1 MRWIPFII
9 LTYFILL
16 LQTSVV
22 GLISFSF
29 GSVGTVEPDL
39 LAIVAVFVALS
50 ARNGVDVML
59 AAWAL
64 GLAADL
70 TTGGGAGAATALGPM
85 SLAYM
90 LGAGAVFKV
99 REAFFRDRPFT
110 KGMLVLTF
118 CLLAHPT
125 WVTLQT
131 LRASGAM
138 GWSDYGKL
146 LVQALM
152 LSLYTAVLSP
162 FVFVVLSKLSGW
174 ILPPQGRGLRRSYR

>member
-9 LTYFILL
+9 LTYFVLL

-22 GLISFSF
+22 GLISFSA
-29 GSVGTVEPDL
+29 GSAGTVAPDL
-39 LAIVAVFVALS
+39 LAIVAVFVALG
-50 ARNGVDVML
+50 ARYGVDALL

-70 TTGGGAGAATALGPM
+70 TTGGGAGAATVLGPM

-90 LGAGAVFKV
+90 LAAGVVFKM
-99 REAFFRDRPFT
+99 REAFFRDRAFT
-110 KGMLVLTF
+110 KVMLALAF
-118 CLLAHPT
+118 CLLAHPI

-138 GWSDYGKL
+138 TWADYGKL
-146 LVQALM
+146 LVQALL
-152 LSLYTAVLSP
+152 LSLYTAVLAP
-162 FVFVVLSKLSGW
+162 LVLAVLSKLSGW
-174 ILPPQGRGLRRSYR
+174 ILPPQGRGMRRSYR